1 MTRFAVP
8 VAVFLVAALPFAR
21 TVRYGIVN
29 CDDYD
34 YVQHAA
40 EPGGLWDVREAIWM
54 PLTWLSYKA
63 DLAVAGW
70 LDGGGERPGGAPA
83 EVACRRRAAAHRLMH
98 AHSVLV
104 HAVNAVLLWCLLRLA
119 LARGFGGGR
128 SVLELDLVA
137 GAAALFWA
145 VHPLRCESVCWIASR
160 KDVLSMMWLL
170 LALIAW
176 ARRRWT
182 AAVGCFVLS
191 AMCKPSAMVFAPLAF
206 VLDWTLLREVD
217 PIGDVRAVRAAAD
230 PVRAAW
236 RAGRRYLRYLLPAA
250 MSAGLA
256 VFAGWAQAQGGAMFL
271 FGGLP
276 VKARLLNAAAAF
288 GIYVKNTAWPL
299 DLAPLPLYRW
309 PEMPRFWWQGIL
321 VCAATGGLVL
331 WRLRARRGGAGDWLL
346 AGLLWYSAAVVPF
359 LGLKAFG
366 VEPFADRF
374 SYIPAVG
381 FSLMLA
387 GALCAAR
394 GRWRAPAG
402 VVLVLALGL
411 CAGRQS
417 GFWRDDGALFR
428 RCLAVEGDGHYD
440 AWANLG
446 LWHFE
451 FGHDL
456 ERARECFARALALNP
471 ARAGRVYPTYFLTL
485 YELGDREGMRKA
497 HQDFASWDNTM
508 LVKRRLKARGI
519 GSTVGYLMAHA
530 LYLASDPGL
539 HDEGV
544 REIERLASQFPASR
558 DVSYARHLLGLL
570 PAEAVVAAPDKN
582 YVNYRFLC
590 ERGAAVTEP
599 CNKSERN

>member
-1 MTRFAVP
+1 MTRFVVP
-8 VAVFLVAALPFAR
+8 IIVFLAAALPFVR

-40 EPGGLWDVREAIWM
+40 EPDGLWDVQEAIWM

-63 DLAVAGW
+63 DIAMAERLDRCTKAPVATSVEKAY
-70 LDGGGERPGGAPA
+70 L
-83 EVACRRRAAAHRLMH
+83 RRDVGYRLMH

-104 HAVNAVLLWCLLRLA
+104 HAVNAVLLWCLLRLV
-119 LARGFGGGR
+119 LSRLCGGIGSARM
-128 SVLELDLVA
+128 LDFVA

-176 ARRRWT
+176 VKRWWT
-182 AAVGCFVLS
+182 VAIACFSLS
-191 AMCKPSAMVFAPLAF
+191 AMCKPSAMVFSPLAF
-206 VLDWTLLREVD
+206 VLDWTLLRAVD
-217 PIGDVRAVRAAAD
+217 PVGDVCAVCAAAD
-230 PVRAAW
+230 PARAAL
-236 RAGRRYLRYLLPAA
+236 RVGRRYLRYLLPAA
-250 MSAGLA
+250 MSAGMA
-256 VFAGWAQAQGGAMFL
+256 VFAGWAQAKGGAMFL

-276 VKARLLNAAAAF
+276 LTARLLNAAASF
-288 GIYVKNTAWPL
+288 GMYVKNTVWPL

-309 PEMPRFWWQGIL
+309 PELPRFWWQGIL
-321 VCAATGGLVL
+321 VCMATGWMILR
-331 WRLRARRGGAGDWLL
+331 RLRARGAVGGDWLL
-346 AGLLWYSAAVVPF
+346 AGLLWYSLAVVPF

-374 SYIPAVG
+374 TYIPSVG

-387 GALCAAR
+387 GGLCLVK
-394 GRWRAPAG
+394 GRWCVSACAG
-402 VVLVLALGL
+402 LVLALGL
-411 CAGRQS
+411 YAWRQS
-417 GFWRDDGALFR
+417 GIWQDDKTLFS

-446 LWHFE
+446 LCYFE

-456 ERARECFARALALNP
+456 KRARECFERALALNP
-471 ARAGRVYPTYFLTL
+471 MRAGRIYPSYFLTL

-497 HQDFASWDNTM
+497 HQDFATWDNNM
-508 LVKRRLKARGI
+508 LAKRQLMAKGI
-519 GSTVGYLMAHA
+519 GSTVGYLMSHA
-530 LYLASDPGL
+530 LYLASDANL
-539 HDEGV
+539 RDEGLQ
-544 REIERLASQFPASR
+544 EIDKLASRFPDSK
-558 DVSYARHLLGLL
+558 DVAYARHLLGLI
-570 PAEAVVAAPDKN
+570 PAETVVSAPDKN

-590 ERGAAVTEP
+590 GRNATLTEP
-599 CNKSERN
+599 CNQNERN